1 MSTAVPLRLAVLG
14 SPIAHS
20 QSPVIHAAA
29 YAELGLD
36 WEYGRFELEADGLAA
51 FLTGRGQEW
60 RGFSLTMPLKFEALT
75 LADEVD
81 ATARITG
88 AVNTLLFSGA
98 GTART
103 LHGFNT
109 DVAGLVDSLA
119 DDGITAARSVLIVGG
134 GATAGS
140 AIMAAAELGAVGVVV
155 AVRRPEAADGL
166 HELARAAGVA
176 LRVVTLADA
185 VAAASEVELVIST
198 LPGGADAGLRFD
210 ADFMLRTPLYDVAYS
225 PWPSALGAA
234 WQLAGGRVISGIGM
248 LLHQA
253 LVQVRIFVTG
263 DPFAELPNETAVF
276 AAMSAA
282 VRVES
287 AGPAENAGPSDPVER

>member
-1 MSTAVPLRLAVLG
+1 MTTRLAVLG

-20 QSPVIHAAA
+20 QSPAIHSAA
-29 YAELGLD
+29 YAALGLD
-36 WEYGRFELEADGLAA
+36 WEYGRFELAADGLAS
-51 FLTGRGQEW
+51 FLAGRDQEW
-60 RGFSLTMPLKFEALT
+60 RGFSLTMPLKFEALA
-75 LADEVD
+75 LAHDVD

-98 GTART
+98 GADRR

-119 DDGITAARSVLIVGG
+119 DAGITMARSVLIVGG

-155 AVRRPEAADGL
+155 AVRRPESADGL
-166 HELARAAGVA
+166 RELARAAGLA
-176 LRVVTLADA
+176 LRVVALADA

-210 ADFMLRTPLYDVAYS
+210 TDFMLRTPLYDVAYS
-225 PWPSALGAA
+225 PWPSPLGAA
-234 WQLAGGRVISGIGM
+234 WQQTGGRVISGIGM

-263 DPFAELPNETAVF
+263 DPFAELPNEQAVF

-282 VRVES
+282 VPMAS
-287 AGPAENAGPSDPVER
+287 AAHSDPVER

>member
-1 MSTAVPLRLAVLG
+1 MSTLRLAVLG
-14 SPIAHS
+14 SPITHS
-20 QSPVIHAAA
+20 QSPAIHTAA
-29 YAELGLD
+29 YAALGLD
-36 WEYGRFELEADGLAA
+36 WEYGRFELDADGLAA
-51 FLTGRGQEW
+51 FLAARGQEW
-60 RGFSLTMPLKFEALT
+60 RGFSLTMPLKFQALA

-98 GTART
+98 GATRR

-109 DVAGLVDSLA
+109 DVTGLVNSLA
-119 DDGITAARSVLIVGG
+119 DNGITSARSVLIVGG

-140 AIMAAAELGAVGVVV
+140 AIMAAAELGAGAVVV
-155 AVRRPEAADGL
+155 AVRRPDAADGL

-176 LRVVTLADA
+176 LRIVALADA
-185 VAAASEVELVIST
+185 VAAASEIDLVIST

-210 ADFMLRTPLYDVAYS
+210 AELMLRTPLYDVAYS
-225 PWPSALGAA
+225 PWPSPLGAA
-234 WQLAGGRVISGIGM
+234 WQRAGGRVISGIGM

-253 LVQVRIFVTG
+253 LVQVRIFVAG
-263 DPFAELPNETAVF
+263 DPFAELPNEKATF

-282 VRVES
+282 VQAGS
-287 AGPAENAGPSDPVER
+287 ATHSDAVER

>member
-1 MSTAVPLRLAVLG
+1 MSAAAPLRLAVLG

-20 QSPVIHAAA
+20 QSPAIHAAA
-29 YAELGLD
+29 YAALGLD
-36 WEYGRFELEADGLAA
+36 WEYGRFELEADALAA
-51 FLTGRGQEW
+51 FLAGRGQEW
-60 RGFSLTMPLKFEALT
+60 RGFSLTMPLKVEALA

-98 GTART
+98 GAQRR

-119 DDGITAARSVLIVGG
+119 DAGITRARAVLIIGG

-140 AIMAAAELGAVGVVV
+140 AIMAAAELGAIGVVV
-155 AVRRPEAADGL
+155 AVRRPDAADGL
-166 HELARAAGVA
+166 HELARAAGVT
-176 LRVVTLADA
+176 LRIVALADA
-185 VAAASEVELVIST
+185 VAAASEVEFVIST
-198 LPGGADAGLRFD
+198 LPGGADAGLSFG
-210 ADFMLRTPLYDVAYS
+210 ADVMLRTPLYDVAYS
-225 PWPSALGAA
+225 PWPSPLGAA
-234 WQLAGGRVISGIGM
+234 WQQAGGRVISGIGM

-263 DPFAELPNETAVF
+263 DPFAELPNENAVF

-282 VRVES
+282 VPV
-287 AGPAENAGPSDPVER
+287 ENATPSDPVER

>member
-1 MSTAVPLRLAVLG
+1 LAVLG

-20 QSPVIHAAA
+20 QSPAIHQAA
-29 YAELGLD
+29 YAALGLD
-36 WEYGRFELEADGLAA
+36 WEYGRFELEADGLSA
-51 FLTGRGQEW
+51 FLDSRGQEW
-60 RGFSLTMPLKFEALT
+60 RGFSLTMPLKFEALAQ
-75 LADEVD
+75 ADEVD

-88 AVNTLLFSGA
+88 AVNTLIFSGA
-98 GTART
+98 GAARR

-119 DDGITAARSVLIVGG
+119 ADGITTARSVLILGG

-140 AIMAAAELGAVGVVV
+140 AIMAAAELGAAGVIV

-166 HELARAAGVA
+166 HELARAAGVT
-176 LRVVTLADA
+176 LRIVALADA
-185 VAAASEVELVIST
+185 VATASEVELVIST

-210 ADFMLRTPLYDVAYS
+210 PEFMIGTPLYDVAYS
-225 PWPSALGAA
+225 PWPSPLGAA
-234 WQLAGGRVISGIGM
+234 WQQAGGRVISGIGM

-263 DPFAELPNETAVF
+263 DPFAELPNEKAVF

-282 VRVES
+282 VGATS
-287 AGPAENAGPSDPVER
+287 ATHSDPVER